1 MAAQAQKF
9 PADIV
14 DCHHHF
20 IEPQNNAFQG
30 FLKSLGAP
38 NYTCEQYASDCGAL
52 PISKT
57 VHVEAMPDDGVA
69 EAAWVESLAD
79 RHKVA
84 AVVAKCDLSAPDAAT
99 VLDGL
104 AACTPK
110 LRGIRFILDYD
121 GPFGEDNATHVHCSL
136 HGLDY
141 LRDPEP
147 AAAFERGFASLAA
160 RGLSFDLQCCP
171 AQLPAAAALCAKHP
185 DVAVVIDHLG
195 KPRHLSQARDP
206 FDAKAIDAW
215 RRGMALMA
223 AQPQVCVKLSMLGFA
238 VPGWTEHD
246 GKRALVKSLVKET
259 VDLFGPDRCM
269 FASNWHINGAVSN
282 SDGADACE
290 VTMSELYA
298 TFQAWVDD
306 WGLDAAAQRALFAGT
321 AAKFYRL

>member
-1 MAAQAQKF
+1 
-9 PADIV
+9 
-14 DCHHHF
+14 
-20 IEPQNNAFQG
+20 
-30 FLKSLGAP
+30 
-38 NYTCEQYASDCGAL
+38 
-52 PISKT
+52 
-57 VHVEAMPDDGVA
+57 MPDDGVA

-84 AVVAKCDLSAPDAAT
+84 AVVAKCDLSAPDAAA

-104 AACTPK
+104 AACAPK

-121 GPFGEDNATHVHCSL
+121 GPFGEDNATHVQCSL

-185 DVAVVIDHLG
+185 DVAV
-195 KPRHLSQARDP
+195 
-206 FDAKAIDAW
+206 
-215 RRGMALMA
+215 
-223 AQPQVCVKLSMLGFA
+223 PQVCVKLSMLGFA

-282 SDGADACE
+282 SDGADSA
-290 VTMSELYA
+290 
-298 TFQAWVDD
+298 
-306 WGLDAAAQRALFAGT
+306 RAP
-321 AAKFYRL
+321 RVHRWSI

>member
-20 IEPQNNAFQG
+20 LEPQNNAFQG

-69 EAAWVESLAD
+69 EAATTAS
-79 RHKVA
+79 
-84 AVVAKCDLSAPDAAT
+84 
-99 VLDGL
+99 
-104 AACTPK
+104 
-110 LRGIRFILDYD
+110 
-121 GPFGEDNATHVHCSL
+121 GPS
-136 HGLDY
+136 
-141 LRDPEP
+141 R
-147 AAAFERGFASLAA
+147 
-160 RGLSFDLQCCP
+160 
-171 AQLPAAAALCAKHP
+171 
-185 DVAVVIDHLG
+185 
-195 KPRHLSQARDP
+195 
-206 FDAKAIDAW
+206 
-215 RRGMALMA
+215 
-223 AQPQVCVKLSMLGFA
+223 
-238 VPGWTEHD
+238 
-246 GKRALVKSLVKET
+246 SLVKET

-282 SDGADACE
+282 SDGADSCE
-290 VTMSELYA
+290 VTMPELYA